1 MKSLPLLGDKLQSSF
16 EIVGI
21 APRNKALRVSSAP
34 CLVIA
39 RPANANNNSLSC
51 THPKRPSPS
60 SNSCSFYVSTV
71 HCTDNKRRPPKSKAI
86 TLIVF
91 FIATPSS
98 PDRALMWLHPRDSYI
113 MEPIRHVSSL
123 INTKYNKRSLFPGN
137 RRPCRWNIMRAS
149 SSSILAKK
157 KSTQQNQA

>member
-1 MKSLPLLGDKLQSSF
+1 MRLLASPSGTKPFLFRPLLAWSSL
-16 EIVGI
+16 
-21 APRNKALRVSSAP
+21 APRTRTITYI
-34 CLVIA
+34 LVHTPKDPLIRLIA
-39 RPANANNNSLSC
+39 VPFLSLL
-51 THPKRPSPS
+51 
-60 SNSCSFYVSTV
+60 YIVQ
-71 HCTDNKRRPPKSKAI
+71 DNKRRPPKSKAI
-86 TLIVF
+86 TLIV

-123 INTKYNKRSLFPGN
+123 INTKYNKRPLFPGN